1 MIFLRFLFIIY
12 FTNATYL
19 YFERESYEIFIS
31 ESIQIYT
38 KIALIKAISYPSLS
52 IQYELH
58 GDTNQSF
65 YLNSLTGEL
74 TLLNPVDYET
84 IPIYKLTVEAR
95 STSAVAPCFSE
106 LIIHVL
112 NINDNPPDI
121 NLIIYPS
128 LLYKSNTI
136 KYDLNISSTPFATIN
151 IKDFDEST
159 KNLSLY
165 LNDTEHFQVQ
175 LIRQIKN
182 DVIYILSTKNNAQL
196 IDQDDYY
203 LLLTAC
209 DNDQPLLCTN
219 QTYKFHMKSNEFL
232 CNLSFS
238 QKVYIIDIKENTPAE
253 TFLMHK
259 ITNKFCRNI
268 TYSID
273 DTKNFYIDSSTGD
286 LFTLT
291 KFNRTEQSIYSIQ
304 LLVNYYI
311 KIQIIIRIVD
321 QYGNIPFLTSKYSF
335 MNQRTFLSARLFNST
350 LCRPQAIIENYF
362 QLLPNCT
369 ILSLMK
375 PPSGQYLFNIE
386 LEQRI
391 NYKDTFLL
399 ELKEEQEHKL
409 TFRNSQWIT
418 IIISI
423 IISILLVIG
432 IIIVLIVIIKH
443 DRYKCLQKCRVKQ
456 KPSSRSSNTRST
468 DNKSHSNKADGL
480 STVSKLKV
488 YDDHESS
495 LAPSSTTLYLV
506 QKPSPPLSSLSPLR
520 DDEGYSGSSNVSENH
535 LPLES
540 TVISVNGLIEQYH
553 VHEFPKRPSKSS
565 GYDTPRRYSDRI
577 NGSRVS
583 RDITLV

>member
-304 LLVNYYI
+304 LFVNYYI

-423 IISILLVIG
+423 II
-432 IIIVLIVIIKH
+432 
-443 DRYKCLQKCRVKQ
+443 
-456 KPSSRSSNTRST
+456 
-468 DNKSHSNKADGL
+468 KADGL

>member
-1 MIFLRFLFIIY
+1 
-12 FTNATYL
+12 
-19 YFERESYEIFIS
+19 
-31 ESIQIYT
+31 
-38 KIALIKAISYPSLS
+38 
-52 IQYELH
+52 
-58 GDTNQSF
+58 
-65 YLNSLTGEL
+65 
-74 TLLNPVDYET
+74 
-84 IPIYKLTVEAR
+84 
-95 STSAVAPCFSE
+95 
-106 LIIHVL
+106 
-112 NINDNPPDI
+112 
-121 NLIIYPS
+121 
-128 LLYKSNTI
+128 
-136 KYDLNISSTPFATIN
+136 
-151 IKDFDEST
+151 
-159 KNLSLY
+159 
-165 LNDTEHFQVQ
+165 
-175 LIRQIKN
+175 
-182 DVIYILSTKNNAQL
+182 
-196 IDQDDYY
+196 
-203 LLLTAC
+203 
-209 DNDQPLLCTN
+209 
-219 QTYKFHMKSNEFL
+219 
-232 CNLSFS
+232 
-238 QKVYIIDIKENTPAE
+238 
-253 TFLMHK
+253 
-259 ITNKFCRNI
+259 
-268 TYSID
+268 
-273 DTKNFYIDSSTGD
+273 
-286 LFTLT
+286 
-291 KFNRTEQSIYSIQ
+291 
-304 LLVNYYI
+304 
-311 KIQIIIRIVD
+311 
-321 QYGNIPFLTSKYSF
+321 

-520 DDEGYSGSSNVSENH
+520 DDEGYS
-535 LPLES
+535 
-540 TVISVNGLIEQYH
+540 
-553 VHEFPKRPSKSS
+553 
-565 GYDTPRRYSDRI
+565 
-577 NGSRVS
+577 
-583 RDITLV
+583 